1 MKKTIV
7 TVLLVLALVVAM
19 AVPVS
24 AGTKKTSAFTLRSYF
39 SNKIETV
46 KISSSCIPYYNLQ
59 IGTDTVTPKTYKGY
73 VYGSKTLQSTSGFA
87 GLSWRFAKMGYVT
100 GTVDGTSI
108 NFTDS

>member
-1 MKKTIV
+1 
-7 TVLLVLALVVAM
+7 M

-24 AGTKKTSAFTLRSYF
+24 AGTKKTSAFTLKSYF
-39 SNKIETV
+39 ISKIETV
-46 KISSSCIPYYNLQ
+46 YVSSSCIPYYKLK
-59 IGTDTVTPKTYKGY
+59 IGTDTVTPKTYQGY
-73 VYGSKTLQSTSGFA
+73 LYGSKTLQSTAGLA